1 MDGDIDVYKH
11 FSWLKRSQVNHHSA
25 ASNETY
31 QERLAR
37 LEGDKESLILQ
48 VSVLTDQVEA
58 QGEKIR
64 DLEVCLEGHQV
75 KLNAAEEMLQ
85 QELLSRTSLET
96 QKLDLMT
103 EVSELKLKLVGME
116 KEQKEQ
122 EEKQRKAEVSVTQ
135 HVGWGLRW
143 GPGLYVLGSK
153 PSSQLQSQQP
163 LGTKEYSCTKGT
175 MICLIPSYQVL
186 LLLHISAMPKP
197 LSFGFSALSSNC

>member
-11 FSWLKRSQVNHHSA
+11 FSWLKRQENKGNNLADLGFATIHGEVSFLDLTYPLKNLIPKMQCSPREWAAASARWLRVHVDFGTGVLPAELHLDTWVLFNSLSTGNHHHSQVNHHSA

-85 QELLSRTSLET
+85 QGTF
-96 QKLDLMT
+96 
-103 EVSELKLKLVGME
+103 
-116 KEQKEQ
+116 
-122 EEKQRKAEVSVTQ
+122 KQLGAEA
-135 HVGWGLRW
+135 
-143 GPGLYVLGSK
+143 
-153 PSSQLQSQQP
+153 
-163 LGTKEYSCTKGT
+163 E
-175 MICLIPSYQVL
+175 
-186 LLLHISAMPKP
+186 
-197 LSFGFSALSSNC
+197 